1 MHRVLQHKL
10 LSSTHTVH
18 RPCARLISGR
28 RHPTRVRNFHRSS
41 SRYLPK
47 GPQNS
52 ENPIEGGGEPEP
64 SNEETRS
71 SAPIA
76 GNGQSETA
84 LAKIQPKS
92 LTYYG
97 SAARRHLRRNN
108 AKESEHPAISPKWFR
123 DANVHLFDELKPA
136 TASPIQLVLPTPWKG
151 YVGLPRRETKPAETT
166 PSEEG
171 EVEVLKANSGLHDGL
186 FADKLA
192 REPVP
197 LPGKRYFVDLP
208 SFTEIYYTAKGLLK
222 LPHPSFAGEVAA
234 EKSHLVLHYP
244 VEGGSFLLDETV
256 EKLSHRMRCDVV
268 VLDAQD
274 ISELVASSPDLD
286 SPPEEFMH
294 ASRLLSYE
302 VYSNKDQRFPADEYG
317 ADEDE
322 DPFEL
327 ESSGDTNRPKGFR
340 MGRPMIIAKTMNL
353 ADLFGSAAGGS
364 SPRGRSRTSR
374 SFLGGMSG
382 EVTHRPKSPKHI
394 LAPVI
399 DGLLAA
405 PQLMR
410 VLKEASNT
418 TPETPEK
425 AAATANSTAARII
438 TSQREGLI
446 IHVKDLRSIQETEFG
461 GQFLSALYE
470 IVQQRRMSGEPIIII
485 GTEASSDEAG
495 TYSKSRILEMQ
506 RGDQHE
512 ISRSIFLSPVTP
524 NTDAKLALSE
534 DKRRRTRIIN
544 MRHLFEQYRQRD
556 VGALLQLPDSFWA
569 LDPTKYLGNFDWSLF
584 ETSHLS
590 FGEIHRL
597 SALLAGMSGEE
608 PFGPGHLHR
617 ALRHLAAS
625 DQIKYDWAEQGRSKD
640 RPVAD
645 DKTSKLRKTATKHE
659 KRLLGGLIE
668 SDKIK
673 TTFNDVHAPIET
685 IEALKTLTTLSLI
698 RPEAFLYGV
707 LATDKIP
714 GLLLYG
720 PPGTGKT
727 LLAKAVAKESGA
739 AMLEV
744 SAAEINDMYVGE
756 GEKNVKALFS
766 LAKKLA
772 PCVSTSTFSLPHANG
787 TAYTFSLAYQIVGYL
802 HRRSRCTFQFA
813 HFWAPAR

>member
-1 MHRVLQHKL
+1 
-10 LSSTHTVH
+10 
-18 RPCARLISGR
+18 
-28 RHPTRVRNFHRSS
+28 
-41 SRYLPK
+41 
-47 GPQNS
+47 
-52 ENPIEGGGEPEP
+52 
-64 SNEETRS
+64 
-71 SAPIA
+71 
-76 GNGQSETA
+76 
-84 LAKIQPKS
+84 
-92 LTYYG
+92 
-97 SAARRHLRRNN
+97 
-108 AKESEHPAISPKWFR
+108 
-123 DANVHLFDELKPA
+123 
-136 TASPIQLVLPTPWKG
+136 
-151 YVGLPRRETKPAETT
+151 
-166 PSEEG
+166 
-171 EVEVLKANSGLHDGL
+171 
-186 FADKLA
+186 
-192 REPVP
+192 
-197 LPGKRYFVDLP
+197 
-208 SFTEIYYTAKGLLK
+208 

-244 VEGGSFLLDETV
+244 VEGGSFLLDQTV
-256 EKLSHRMRCDVV
+256 EKLSHRMRCDLV

-286 SPPEEFMH
+286 SPPEEFIH

-302 VYSNKDQRFPADEYG
+302 VFHNKDQRFTAEDYDANDE
-317 ADEDE
+317 E

-327 ESSGDTNRPKGFR
+327 ETSGDTNRPKGFR

-353 ADLFGSAAGGS
+353 SDLFGSAAGGS

-374 SFLGGMSG
+374 SFLGGMNG

-399 DGLLAA
+399 DGLVAA
-405 PQLMR
+405 PQLTR

-418 TPETPEK
+418 APETPEK
-425 AAATANSTAARII
+425 ATATADSRATHAV

-446 IHVKDLRSIQETEFG
+446 IHVKDLRSIQDTEFG

-470 IVQQRRMSGEPIIII
+470 NVQQRRMSGEPIIII
-485 GTEASSDEAG
+485 GTEASNDEAG
-495 TYSKSRILEMQ
+495 TYSKGRILEMQ

-512 ISRSIFLSPVTP
+512 ISRNIFLSPVTP

-556 VGALLQLPDSFWA
+556 VGALLQLPDKFWT
-569 LDPTKYLGNFDWSLF
+569 LDPAEYLGRFDWSLL

-608 PFGPGHLHR
+608 PFGPGRLQR
-617 ALRHLAAS
+617 ALRHLTAS

-640 RPVAD
+640 RPVSD
-645 DKTSKLRKTATKHE
+645 DKISKLRKTATKHE
-659 KRLLGGLIE
+659 KRLLGGVIE
-668 SDKIK
+668 PDKIK

-772 PCVSTSTFSLPHANG
+772 PCVST
-787 TAYTFSLAYQIVGYL
+787 
-802 HRRSRCTFQFA
+802 
-813 HFWAPAR
+813 

>member
-18 RPCARLISGR
+18 RPCSLLISGR
-28 RHPTRVRNFHRSS
+28 RHPTRARNFHRSS
-41 SRYLPK
+41 NRCLPK

-52 ENPIEGGGEPEP
+52 GNPVESGGEPEP

-76 GNGQSETA
+76 GNGQSETV
-84 LAKIQPKS
+84 LNKIPPKA

-108 AKESEHPAISPKWFR
+108 GKGSEHQTISAKWFR
-123 DANVHLFDELKPA
+123 DANVHLHEDLKPA

-151 YVGLPRRETKPAETT
+151 YVGLPKREATQVETDR
-166 PSEEG
+166 EEKG
-171 EVEVLKANSGLHDGL
+171 DSYPLKVESGLQDGV
-186 FADKLA
+186 FGDKLA
-192 REPVP
+192 RELVP

-208 SFTEIYYTAKGLLK
+208 SFTEIYYTAEGLLR

-234 EKSHLVLHYP
+234 EKSHLILHYP
-244 VEGGSFLLDETV
+244 VEGGSFLLDGVV
-256 EKLSHRMRCDVV
+256 EILSHRMSCDLL

-274 ISELVASSPDLD
+274 ISELVATSPDLD

-302 VYSNKDQRFPADEYG
+302 VYNNKDQRFAPEDYAAED
-317 ADEDE
+317 DE

-327 ESSGDTNRPKGFR
+327 DSSGDNNRPKGFR

-353 ADLFGSAAGGS
+353 SDLFGSTAGGNS
-364 SPRGRSRTSR
+364 ARGRSRTSR

-382 EVTHRPKSPKHI
+382 EESHRPKSPKHI
-394 LAPVI
+394 LSPLI
-399 DGLLAA
+399 DGLISA
-405 PQLMR
+405 PEVLR
-410 VLKEASNT
+410 VLKSASKQV
-418 TPETPEK
+418 PEISDMVNVTEDSL
-425 AAATANSTAARII
+425 ASYAD
-438 TSQREGLI
+438 TSRRRGLI
-446 IHVKDLRSIQETEFG
+446 IHIKDLRSIQETDFG
-461 GQFLSALYE
+461 SQFLSALYE
-470 IVQQRRMSGEPIIII
+470 NVRQRRASNQPIIII
-485 GTEASSDEAG
+485 GTDVSNDEAA
-495 TYSKSRILEMQ
+495 TYSKGRIQDMQ

-512 ISRSIFLSPVTP
+512 ISRNILLTPVTP

-544 MRHLFEQYRQRD
+544 MRHLLEQYRQRD
-556 VGALLQLPDSFWA
+556 TEALVQLPDRFWT
-569 LDPTKYLGNFDWSLF
+569 LDPTEYLGISDWSLL
-584 ETSHLS
+584 ETSYLS
-590 FGEIHRL
+590 FGETHRL

-608 PFGPGHLHR
+608 PFAPGRLQR
-617 ALRHLAAS
+617 ALRHLTAS
-625 DQIKYDWAEQGRSKD
+625 DQIKFDWAEQGRSKD
-640 RPVAD
+640 RPVSD
-645 DKTSKLRKTATKHE
+645 DKTSRLRKTATKHE
-659 KRLLGGLIE
+659 KRLLGGVIE
-668 SDKIK
+668 PDKIK

-727 LLAKAVAKESGA
+727 MLAKAVAKESGA

-766 LAKKLA
+766 LAKKLS
-772 PCVSTSTFSLPHANG
+772 PCVSPRILWLRADVALLHIFMIADT
-787 TAYTFSLAYQIVGYL
+787 IIGYL
-802 HRRSRCTFQFA
+802 H
-813 HFWAPAR
+813 